1 MKASCSMA
9 IVNMQMNKCQ
19 GSDQLTPRGR
29 REPTIFDSSIV
40 RNATIPIS
48 WRSRRELPLRV
59 QCNFCRPCISNHNWG
74 RGKSQIGTSFHEI
87 ADSIYLISTVQ
98 TSYLHLSIS
107 GKRRQRCRY
116 QIFTSMLDSVVLS
129 HGQVPV
135 GNDARDAD
143 IRYLL
148 RCWIRWCSV
157 TDRYR
162 LETTPEMQISDIYF
176 DAGFGGA
183 QSRTGTGWKRRQR
196 SRYQI
201 FTSMLDSV
209 VLSHGQV
216 PVGNDARDADIRYL
230 LRCWI
235 RWFSVTD
242 RYRLET
248 TPEKQI
254 SDIYFDAGFG
264 GSQSRTG
271 TGWKRRQRSR
281 YQIFTSMLDSVV
293 LSHGQVPVG
302 NDARDADIRY
312 LLRCWIRW
320 CSVTDRYRL
329 ETTPEKQISDIYFD
343 AGFGGAQSRTG
354 TG

>member
-1 MKASCSMA
+1 
-9 IVNMQMNKCQ
+9 
-19 GSDQLTPRGR
+19 
-29 REPTIFDSSIV
+29 
-40 RNATIPIS
+40 
-48 WRSRRELPLRV
+48 
-59 QCNFCRPCISNHNWG
+59 
-74 RGKSQIGTSFHEI
+74 
-87 ADSIYLISTVQ
+87 
-98 TSYLHLSIS
+98 
-107 GKRRQRCRY
+107 
-116 QIFTSMLDSVVLS
+116 
-129 HGQVPV
+129 
-135 GNDARDAD
+135 
-143 IRYLL
+143 
-148 RCWIRWCSV
+148 
-157 TDRYR
+157 
-162 LETTPEMQISDIYF
+162 MQISDIYF

-196 SRYQI
+196 CRYQI

-264 GSQSRTG
+264 GAQSRTG
-271 TGWKRRQRSR
+271 TGWKRRQRCR

-302 NDARDADIRY
+302 NDAREADIRY

-320 CSVTDRYRL
+320 FSVTDRYRL

-343 AGFGGAQSRTG
+343 AGFGGSQSRTG
-354 TG
+354 TGWKRRQRCRYQIFTSMLDSVVLSHGQVLDRNAQPSFVGRG